1 MDLSLNDQM
10 RLLQSTWAEILTLT
24 LVFRS
29 LQLTSNSGGSSGKL
43 RFASDFWLDEKLA
56 RDSGAI
62 EIYQHVSRRNH
73 ENCEKFYF
81 LLFLLQCIQ
90 ILSRFGRLSLARE
103 EYLLLKALV
112 LVNSDVNVDEYIP
125 LKQLRDNILS
135 SLTDCVTV
143 LR

>member
-1 MDLSLNDQM
+1 
-10 RLLQSTWAEILTLT
+10 
-24 LVFRS
+24 
-29 LQLTSNSGGSSGKL
+29 
-43 RFASDFWLDEKLA
+43 
-56 RDSGAI
+56 
-62 EIYQHVSRRNH
+62 
-73 ENCEKFYF
+73 
-81 LLFLLQCIQ
+81 
-90 ILSRFGRLSLARE
+90 LSRFGRLSLAKE